1 MHFCWENRLILF
13 FDEQFGSV
21 YQNLKVY
28 ITFDS
33 AIPFW
38 GISYNYTHPCAWRS
52 MCKVIGALF
61 KRAKDW

>member
-1 MHFCWENRLILF
+1 MHFCSENRLILF

-21 YQNLKVY
+21 YQNLKVC

-38 GISYNYTHPCAWRS
+38 GISYNYTHPCA
-52 MCKVIGALF
+52 
-61 KRAKDW
+61 